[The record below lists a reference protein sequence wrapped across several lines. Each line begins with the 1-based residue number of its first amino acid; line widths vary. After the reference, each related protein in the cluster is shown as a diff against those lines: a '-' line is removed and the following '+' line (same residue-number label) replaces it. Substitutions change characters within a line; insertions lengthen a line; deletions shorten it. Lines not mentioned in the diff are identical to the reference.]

1 MVDNR
6 VIELPALPIP
16 HLLRPTPL
24 RKRLWQGGVALFVF
38 IATVTV
44 SNAFSHSDK
53 AVTGNMLG
61 HDFLAFY
68 TAGTFVREGRYQE
81 LYNLESVKD
90 FQHELAKKNGLE
102 LGDSFGPFWNPPFY
116 AWVFSPL
123 SALPYHTALLIWTTF
138 NCLALA
144 CAIVLLC
151 RMLPQHLGGD
161 FATWGLVPLL
171 IVTSMPFVQ
180 ALSHGQNTFS
190 SLLLLSLVVIAW
202 RSKRAILAGMA
213 CGLLFYKPQLAAIV
227 AVVLTINLG
236 ARVLLGFGSVLSIMC
251 LLTNWTMPG
260 VFMNYL
266 EQLPANVHFMQ
277 VEHMYLWE
285 RHVTFKGFFRLLL
298 QGRDAGEALLSTQI
312 LTLFTC
318 ACFGLA
324 LLIAA
329 LRVRKQV
336 DCPWSGETRAGS
348 RDRLIAATIAT
359 MPLLMPFYFDYD
371 LLLLAVPATL
381 FAAEMVRRN
390 PEVSASRGQHWIVR
404 VWAMLFVWLMF
415 NPGLA
420 RWIHVNGT
428 VILVTTVS
436 AMLIARA
443 ARVQTI
449 NDRETEEANE
459 PGIDTMLRQA
469 A

>member
-1 MVDNR
+1 
-6 VIELPALPIP
+6 
-16 HLLRPTPL
+16 L
-24 RKRLWQGGVALFVF
+24 RKRLWQVGGALFVF
-38 IATVTV
+38 IATITV
-44 SNAFSHSDK
+44 SNVFSRSDN
-53 AVTGNMLG
+53 AVTKNMLG
-61 HDFLAFY
+61 HDFMAFY

-81 LYNLESVKD
+81 LYNLESVKN

-102 LGDSFGPFWNPPFY
+102 VGESFGPWWNPPFY

-123 SALPYHTALLIWTTF
+123 SALPYHTALFLWTTF

-144 CAIVLLC
+144 GAVVLLC

-171 IVTSMPFVQ
+171 VVTSMPFVQ
-180 ALSHGQNTFS
+180 AISHGQNTFS
-190 SLLLLSLVVIAW
+190 SLLLLSLVVTAW
-202 RSKRAILAGMA
+202 RAKRPVLAGLV

-227 AVVLTINLG
+227 AVILTINSL
-236 ARVLLGFGSVLSIMC
+236 A
-251 LLTNWTMPG
+251 MPG
-260 VFMNYL
+260 VLMNFL

-277 VEHMYLWE
+277 VEHPYLWE

-298 QGRDAGEALLSTQI
+298 QGRDAGEALISTQL
-312 LTLFTC
+312 LTIFTSG
-318 ACFGLA
+318 CFGLA
-324 LLIAA
+324 LLLAA

-381 FAAEMVRRN
+381 FAAEMIRRN
-390 PEVSASRGQHWIVR
+390 SEVPASRSQRWIVR

-428 VILVTTVS
+428 VVLVTTLS

-443 ARVQTI
+443 SRVQTI
-449 NDRETEEANE
+449 TEEETGEAIE
-459 PGIDTMLRQA
+459 PVFDTMLRRA